1 MFSLGPILLFL
12 FYVVF
17 LFVGCFYLN
26 HKRNHANKEAE
37 LVSVPD
43 PEDARF
49 HPNPIKA
56 TLGEPGYQL
65 LCVGNGVA
73 GVAGDKKRDAMM
85 QIVQTQRESNELER
99 KMENR
104 NSEFFQFVKKDPST
118 PPNVTQQ
125 AVLEAR
131 VPLSPRRARSLTEVS
146 TKSNGTGKHI
156 RKSRL
161 SHAKDQKVDRVP
173 ALALSPRGSSQTLN
187 DVHSSPAGVSKPQRN
202 SAALSQ
208 LRDDAKKRDHEWQD
222 LQRRHKAER
231 QKMQME
237 ADIGNNAIHSPKSK
251 PVPKFRSCV
260 CLHPRC
266 VAHVR
271 GPADRRRRRLV
282 FRVLDE
288 ILGFCGSS
296 ELHVGGYFGV
306 CACCTT

>member
-104 NSEFFQFVKKDPST
+104 NSEFFQFVKKDPSA

-125 AVLEAR
+125 AVLEVR
-131 VPLSPRRARSLTEVS
+131 VPLSPRRARSRTEVS
-146 TKSNGTGKHI
+146 TKSNETGKHI

-187 DVHSSPAGVSKPQRN
+187 DDQSLPAGVSKPQRN

-208 LRDDAKKRDHEWQD
+208 LREDAKKRDHEWQD

-237 ADIGNNAIHSPKSK
+237 ASTGNNATHSPKSK
-251 PVPKFRSCV
+251 QVPKFRSTDSET
-260 CLHPRC
+260 PTPKG
-266 VAHVR
+266 HVKSSR
-271 GPADRRRRRLV
+271 SKVQDRT
-282 FRVLDE
+282 
-288 ILGFCGSS
+288 I
-296 ELHVGGYFGV
+296 
-306 CACCTT
+306 AM